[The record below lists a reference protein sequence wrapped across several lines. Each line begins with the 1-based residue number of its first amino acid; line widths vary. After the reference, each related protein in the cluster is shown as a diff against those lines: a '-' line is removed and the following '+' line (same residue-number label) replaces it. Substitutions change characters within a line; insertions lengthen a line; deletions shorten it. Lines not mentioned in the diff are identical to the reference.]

1 MFKKTISI
9 ILAIALSAVLMA
21 CGGGKSAGQKAE
33 DEAAASK
40 TEAAVSDTAAAAEG
54 TGQEKGSAA
63 AAEISMEDIPF
74 KEEPEHRDDGG
85 VSMNVFAMD
94 TYMNLLAYGD
104 RAEEAIV
111 AAAAEIHR
119 IDDLLSTGNPESE
132 ISKINAAGG
141 GEVSDFTAGLI
152 AESQTL
158 YKETGGL
165 FDIAIYPVMKLW
177 GFPTQEYRVPEKAE
191 IEAALKLADPSAIT
205 VGSAPAPAAPAAA
218 EGATSAAEETA
229 PAEDPKDDSAE
240 DAGVPEEA
248 QEAAP
253 AEEPAASPEED
264 AAVPE
269 EAQEAEP
276 QAAEAPAVP
285 ETATTPAES
294 AEAPA
299 EEPVAAPEKD
309 AAAPEEAQ
317 EAAPAAAEASTAA
330 APAAEETAPA
340 EAAGDTAAGDT
351 ATGAAAAAPEEAPK
365 VQITFGIPGMEID
378 LGGIAKGYTSSRV
391 MEIFKEYGVEHGL
404 VSLGG
409 NVQALGGKQDGNPW
423 RVAIQ
428 NPESELDYLGVLEIK
443 DKCVITSGGYERFFE
458 QDGVRYHHI
467 IDPRTGSPADS
478 GIISSTIISSDG
490 ALADG
495 LSTSLF
501 IMGLEEA
508 EKYWRANADKFDF
521 VLEDRSGKLYISE
534 GAAKMITTEMD
545 MEVVKK

>member
-218 EGATSAAEETA
+218 EGVTSAAEETA
-229 PAEDPKDDSAE
+229 PAEAPKDDSAE

-309 AAAPEEAQ
+309 ATAPEEAQ

-340 EAAGDTAAGDT
+340 AAAGDT
-351 ATGAAAAAPEEAPK
+351 ATEAAAAAAPAEALK

>member
-63 AAEISMEDIPF
+63 AAETAMEDIPF

-229 PAEDPKDDSAE
+229 PAEAPKDDSAE

-299 EEPVAAPEKD
+299 EEPAAAPEKD
-309 AAAPEEAQ
+309 ATAPEEAQ

-340 EAAGDTAAGDT
+340 AAAGDT
-351 ATGAAAAAPEEAPK
+351 ATEAAAAAAPAEALK

-428 NPESELDYLGVLEIK
+428 NPESELDYLGVLEIA

>member
-63 AAEISMEDIPF
+63 AAETAMEDIPF

-229 PAEDPKDDSAE
+229 PAEAPKDDSAE

-285 ETATTPAES
+285 DTATTPAES

-309 AAAPEEAQ
+309 AVAPEEAQ

-340 EAAGDTAAGDT
+340 AAAGDT
-351 ATGAAAAAPEEAPK
+351 ATEAAAAAAPAEALK

>member
-229 PAEDPKDDSAE
+229 PAEAPKDDSAE

-285 ETATTPAES
+285 DTATTPAES

-299 EEPVAAPEKD
+299 EEPAAAPEKD
-309 AAAPEEAQ
+309 ATAPEEAQ
-317 EAAPAAAEASTAA
+317 EAAPAAEEASTAA

-340 EAAGDTAAGDT
+340 AAAGDT
-351 ATGAAAAAPEEAPK
+351 ATEAAAAAAPAEALK

-428 NPESELDYLGVLEIK
+428 NPESELDYLGVLEIA

>member
-191 IEAALKLADPSAIT
+191 IETALKLADPSAIT

-229 PAEDPKDDSAE
+229 PAEAPKDDSAE

-299 EEPVAAPEKD
+299 EEPAAAPEKD
-309 AAAPEEAQ
+309 ATAPEEAQ

-340 EAAGDTAAGDT
+340 AAAGDT
-351 ATGAAAAAPEEAPK
+351 ATEAAAAAAPAEALK

-428 NPESELDYLGVLEIK
+428 NPESELDYLGVLEIA

>member
-1 MFKKTISI
+1 MRRR
-9 ILAIALSAVLMA
+9 
-21 CGGGKSAGQKAE
+21 GGKSAGQKAE

-229 PAEDPKDDSAE
+229 PAEAPKDDSAE

-309 AAAPEEAQ
+309 ATAPEEAQ

-340 EAAGDTAAGDT
+340 AAAGDT
-351 ATGAAAAAPEEAPK
+351 ATEAAAAAAPAEALK

-428 NPESELDYLGVLEIK
+428 NPESELDYLGVLEIA

>member
-33 DEAAASK
+33 DEAAVSK
-40 TEAAVSDTAAAAEG
+40 TEAAVSDTAVAAEG
-54 TGQEKGSAA
+54 TGEEEESAA
-63 AAEISMEDIPF
+63 AAEMSMEDIPF

-229 PAEDPKDDSAE
+229 PAEAPKDDSAE

-276 QAAEAPAVP
+276 QAAEGPAVP

-294 AEAPA
+294 AEALA

-340 EAAGDTAAGDT
+340 AAAGET
-351 ATGAAAAAPEEAPK
+351 ATGAVEETAPAEAPK

>member
-229 PAEDPKDDSAE
+229 PAEAPKDDSAE

-309 AAAPEEAQ
+309 ATAPEEAQ

-340 EAAGDTAAGDT
+340 AAAGET
-351 ATGAAAAAPEEAPK
+351 ATGAVEETAPAEAPK

-467 IDPRTGSPADS
+467 IDPRTGSPAGS

>member
-63 AAEISMEDIPF
+63 AAETAMEDIPF

-229 PAEDPKDDSAE
+229 PAEAPKDDSAE

-309 AAAPEEAQ
+309 ATAPEEAQ

-340 EAAGDTAAGDT
+340 AAAGDT
-351 ATGAAAAAPEEAPK
+351 ATEAAAAAAPAEALK
-365 VQITFGIPGMEID
+365 VQITFGIPGMEIY

-428 NPESELDYLGVLEIK
+428 NPESELDYLGVLEIA

>member
-229 PAEDPKDDSAE
+229 PAEAPKDDSAE

-309 AAAPEEAQ
+309 ATAPEEAQ

-340 EAAGDTAAGDT
+340 AAAGDT
-351 ATGAAAAAPEEAPK
+351 ATEAAAAAAPAEALK

-428 NPESELDYLGVLEIK
+428 NPESELDYLGVLEIA

-508 EKYWRANADKFDF
+508 EKYWRANSDKFDF

>member
-218 EGATSAAEETA
+218 EGVTSAAEETA
-229 PAEDPKDDSAE
+229 PAEAPKDDSAE

-276 QAAEAPAVP
+276 QAAEGPAVP

-294 AEAPA
+294 AEALA

-340 EAAGDTAAGDT
+340 AAAGDT
-351 ATGAAAAAPEEAPK
+351 ATEAAAAAAPAEALK

-521 VLEDRSGKLYISE
+521 VLEDRSGKLYISD

>member
-191 IEAALKLADPSAIT
+191 IETALKLADPSAIT

-229 PAEDPKDDSAE
+229 PAEAPKDDSAE

-309 AAAPEEAQ
+309 ATAPEEAQ

-340 EAAGDTAAGDT
+340 AAAGDT
-351 ATGAAAAAPEEAPK
+351 ATEAAAAAAPAEALK

-428 NPESELDYLGVLEIK
+428 NPESELDYLGVLEIA

>member
-229 PAEDPKDDSAE
+229 PAEAPKDDSAE
-240 DAGVPEEA
+240 DAGVPEET

-285 ETATTPAES
+285 DTATTPAES

-340 EAAGDTAAGDT
+340 AAAGDT
-351 ATGAAAAAPEEAPK
+351 ATEAAAAAAPAEALK

>member
-33 DEAAASK
+33 DEAAVSK
-40 TEAAVSDTAAAAEG
+40 TEAAVSDTAVATEG
-54 TGQEKGSAA
+54 TGEEEKSAA
-63 AAEISMEDIPF
+63 AAEMSMEDIPF

-229 PAEDPKDDSAE
+229 PAEAPKDDSAE

-276 QAAEAPAVP
+276 QAAEGPAVP

-294 AEAPA
+294 AEALA

-340 EAAGDTAAGDT
+340 AAAGET
-351 ATGAAAAAPEEAPK
+351 ATGAVEETAPAEAPK

-428 NPESELDYLGVLEIK
+428 NPESELDYLGVLEIA

-508 EKYWRANADKFDF
+508 EKYWRANSDKFDF

>member
-9 ILAIALSAVLMA
+9 ILAIALSAVLAA

-63 AAEISMEDIPF
+63 AAETAMGDIPF

-191 IEAALKLADPSAIT
+191 IETALKLADPSAIT

-218 EGATSAAEETA
+218 EGVTSAAEETA
-229 PAEDPKDDSAE
+229 PAEAPKDDSTE
-240 DAGVPEEA
+240 DAG
-248 QEAAP
+248 
-253 AEEPAASPEED
+253 
-264 AAVPE
+264 VPE

-276 QAAEAPAVP
+276 QAAEGPAVP

-299 EEPVAAPEKD
+299 EEPAAAPEKD
-309 AAAPEEAQ
+309 ATAPEEAQ

-340 EAAGDTAAGDT
+340 AAAGET
-351 ATGAAAAAPEEAPK
+351 ATGAVEETAPAEAPK

-428 NPESELDYLGVLEIK
+428 NPESELDYLGVLEIA

-508 EKYWRANADKFDF
+508 EKYWRANANKFDF

>member
-229 PAEDPKDDSAE
+229 PAEAPKDDSAE

-309 AAAPEEAQ
+309 ATAPEEAQ

-340 EAAGDTAAGDT
+340 AAAGET
-351 ATGAAAAAPEEAPK
+351 ATGAVEETAPAEAPK

-428 NPESELDYLGVLEIK
+428 NPESELDYLGVLEIA

>member
-33 DEAAASK
+33 DEAAVSK
-40 TEAAVSDTAAAAEG
+40 TEAAVSDTAVAAEG
-54 TGQEKGSAA
+54 TGEEEESAA
-63 AAEISMEDIPF
+63 AAEMSMEDIPF

-229 PAEDPKDDSAE
+229 PAEAPKDDSAE

-276 QAAEAPAVP
+276 QAAEGPAVP

-294 AEAPA
+294 AEALA

-340 EAAGDTAAGDT
+340 AAAGET
-351 ATGAAAAAPEEAPK
+351 ATGAVEETAPAEAPK

-508 EKYWRANADKFDF
+508 EKYWRANSDKFDF

>member
-63 AAEISMEDIPF
+63 AAETAMEDIPF

-229 PAEDPKDDSAE
+229 PAEAPKDDSAE

-340 EAAGDTAAGDT
+340 AAAGDT
-351 ATGAAAAAPEEAPK
+351 ATEAAAAAAPAEALK

-428 NPESELDYLGVLEIK
+428 NPESELDYLGVLEIA

>member
-229 PAEDPKDDSAE
+229 PAEAPKDDSAE

-309 AAAPEEAQ
+309 ATAPEEAQ

-330 APAAEETAPA
+330 APAAEKTAPA
-340 EAAGDTAAGDT
+340 AAAGDT
-351 ATGAAAAAPEEAPK
+351 ATEAAAAAAPAEALK

-428 NPESELDYLGVLEIK
+428 NPESELDYLGVLEIA

>member
-229 PAEDPKDDSAE
+229 PAEAPKDDSAE

-309 AAAPEEAQ
+309 ATAPEEAQ

-340 EAAGDTAAGDT
+340 AAAGDT
-351 ATGAAAAAPEEAPK
+351 ATEAAAAAAPAEAPK
-365 VQITFGIPGMEID
+365 VQITFSIPGMEID

>member
-63 AAEISMEDIPF
+63 AAETAMEDIPF

-229 PAEDPKDDSAE
+229 PAEAPKDDSAE

-309 AAAPEEAQ
+309 ATAPEEAQ

-340 EAAGDTAAGDT
+340 AAAGDT
-351 ATGAAAAAPEEAPK
+351 ATEAAAAAAPAEALK

-423 RVAIQ
+423 RGAIQ

>member
-229 PAEDPKDDSAE
+229 PAEAPKDDSAE

-285 ETATTPAES
+285 KTATTPAES

-340 EAAGDTAAGDT
+340 AAAGDT
-351 ATGAAAAAPEEAPK
+351 ATEAAAAAAPAEALK

>member
-218 EGATSAAEETA
+218 EGVTSAAEETA
-229 PAEDPKDDSAE
+229 PAEAPKDDSAE

-276 QAAEAPAVP
+276 QAAEGPAVP

-294 AEAPA
+294 AEALA

-340 EAAGDTAAGDT
+340 AAAGET
-351 ATGAAAAAPEEAPK
+351 ATGAVEETAPAEAPK

-428 NPESELDYLGVLEIK
+428 NPESELDYLGVLEIA

>member
-229 PAEDPKDDSAE
+229 PAEAPKDDSAE

-309 AAAPEEAQ
+309 ATAPEEAQ

-340 EAAGDTAAGDT
+340 AAAGDT
-351 ATGAAAAAPEEAPK
+351 ATEAAAAAAPAEALK

>member
-9 ILAIALSAVLMA
+9 ILAIALSAVLAA

-63 AAEISMEDIPF
+63 AAETAMGDIPF

-205 VGSAPAPAAPAAA
+205 VGSAPVPAAPAAA
-218 EGATSAAEETA
+218 EGTTSAAEETA
-229 PAEDPKDDSAE
+229 PAAA
-240 DAGVPEEA
+240 AG
-248 QEAAP
+248 
-253 AEEPAASPEED
+253 
-264 AAVPE
+264 
-269 EAQEAEP
+269 
-276 QAAEAPAVP
+276 
-285 ETATTPAES
+285 ETATGA
-294 AEAPA
+294 
-299 EEPVAAPEKD
+299 V
-309 AAAPEEAQ
+309 
-317 EAAPAAAEASTAA
+317 
-330 APAAEETAPA
+330 EETAPA
-340 EAAGDTAAGDT
+340 EA
-351 ATGAAAAAPEEAPK
+351 PN

-508 EKYWRANADKFDF
+508 EKYWRANANKFDF

>member
-229 PAEDPKDDSAE
+229 PAEAPKDDSAE

-285 ETATTPAES
+285 ETATTSAES

-309 AAAPEEAQ
+309 ATAPEEAQ

-340 EAAGDTAAGDT
+340 AAAGET
-351 ATGAAAAAPEEAPK
+351 ATGAVEETAPAEAPK

>member
-9 ILAIALSAVLMA
+9 ILAIALSAVLAA

-63 AAEISMEDIPF
+63 AAETAMEDIPF

-218 EGATSAAEETA
+218 EGVTSAAEETA
-229 PAEDPKDDSAE
+229 PAEAPKDDSAE

-340 EAAGDTAAGDT
+340 AAAGET
-351 ATGAAAAAPEEAPK
+351 ATGAVEETAPAEAPK

-508 EKYWRANADKFDF
+508 EKYWRANANKFDF

>member
-191 IEAALKLADPSAIT
+191 IEAAL
-205 VGSAPAPAAPAAA
+205 
-218 EGATSAAEETA
+218 
-229 PAEDPKDDSAE
+229 
-240 DAGVPEEA
+240 
-248 QEAAP
+248 
-253 AEEPAASPEED
+253 
-264 AAVPE
+264 
-269 EAQEAEP
+269 
-276 QAAEAPAVP
+276 
-285 ETATTPAES
+285 
-294 AEAPA
+294 
-299 EEPVAAPEKD
+299 
-309 AAAPEEAQ
+309 
-317 EAAPAAAEASTAA
+317 
-330 APAAEETAPA
+330 
-340 EAAGDTAAGDT
+340 
-351 ATGAAAAAPEEAPK
+351 
-365 VQITFGIPGMEID
+365 
-378 LGGIAKGYTSSRV
+378 
-391 MEIFKEYGVEHGL
+391 
-404 VSLGG
+404 
-409 NVQALGGKQDGNPW
+409 
-423 RVAIQ
+423 
-428 NPESELDYLGVLEIK
+428 
-443 DKCVITSGGYERFFE
+443 
-458 QDGVRYHHI
+458 
-467 IDPRTGSPADS
+467 
-478 GIISSTIISSDG
+478 
-490 ALADG
+490 
-495 LSTSLF
+495 
-501 IMGLEEA
+501 
-508 EKYWRANADKFDF
+508 
-521 VLEDRSGKLYISE
+521 
-534 GAAKMITTEMD
+534 
-545 MEVVKK
+545 

>member
-229 PAEDPKDDSAE
+229 PAEAPKDDSAE

-309 AAAPEEAQ
+309 ATAPEEAQ

-340 EAAGDTAAGDT
+340 AAAGET
-351 ATGAAAAAPEEAPK
+351 ATGAVEETAPAEAPK

-428 NPESELDYLGVLEIK
+428 NPESELDYLGVLEIV

-508 EKYWRANADKFDF
+508 EKYWRANSDKFDF

>member
-63 AAEISMEDIPF
+63 AAETAMEDIPF

-229 PAEDPKDDSAE
+229 PAEAPKDDSAE

-340 EAAGDTAAGDT
+340 AAAGET
-351 ATGAAAAAPEEAPK
+351 ATGAVEETAPAEAPK

>member
-63 AAEISMEDIPF
+63 AAETAMEDIPF

-218 EGATSAAEETA
+218 EGVTSAAEETA
-229 PAEDPKDDSAE
+229 PAEAPKDDSAE
-240 DAGVPEEA
+240 DAG
-248 QEAAP
+248 
-253 AEEPAASPEED
+253 
-264 AAVPE
+264 VPE

-285 ETATTPAES
+285 DTATTPAES

-330 APAAEETAPA
+330 APAAEETAQA
-340 EAAGDTAAGDT
+340 AAAGET
-351 ATGAAAAAPEEAPK
+351 ATGAVEETAPAEAPK

>member
-229 PAEDPKDDSAE
+229 PAEAPKDDSAE

-299 EEPVAAPEKD
+299 EESVAAPEKD

-340 EAAGDTAAGDT
+340 AAAGDT
-351 ATGAAAAAPEEAPK
+351 ATEAAAAAAPAEALK

-428 NPESELDYLGVLEIK
+428 NPESELDYLGVLEIA

>member
-119 IDDLLSTGNPESE
+119 IDDLLSTGNAESE

-229 PAEDPKDDSAE
+229 PAEAPKDDSAE

-248 QEAAP
+248 QEA
-253 AEEPAASPEED
+253 
-264 AAVPE
+264 
-269 EAQEAEP
+269 EP
-276 QAAEAPAVP
+276 QAAEGPAVP

-309 AAAPEEAQ
+309 AAAQEEAQ

-340 EAAGDTAAGDT
+340 AAAGET
-351 ATGAAAAAPEEAPK
+351 ATGAVEETAPAEAPK

-508 EKYWRANADKFDF
+508 EKYWRANSDKFDF

>member
-229 PAEDPKDDSAE
+229 PAEAPKDDSAE

-285 ETATTPAES
+285 DTATTPAES

-309 AAAPEEAQ
+309 ATAPEEAQ

-340 EAAGDTAAGDT
+340 AAAGET
-351 ATGAAAAAPEEAPK
+351 ATGAVEETAPAEAPK

-428 NPESELDYLGVLEIK
+428 NPESELDYLGVLEIA